1 MIPILDRD
9 FRTGATLDYARYVRF
24 QERLRARR
32 RELLLFCHHPPV
44 LTAGVQAQNASLRT
58 SVIEREHAGIPI
70 VSVGR
75 GGDYTAHEPGQC
87 VIYPHLDLRA
97 RDLQISAVFRDWL
110 ALTAEAL
117 HEIWG
122 IAAASR
128 EGAPGLYTRDGAKIA
143 SIGLMFK
150 SFFTSF
156 GVAVNIANDLATF
169 AHIHPCGYADLNMTS
184 VTREQGDP
192 ALTGRFVTAWSHT
205 FADWLSQSK
214 PEANHEI
221 TRK

>member
-1 MIPILDRD
+1 MIPILHRD
-9 FRTGATLDYARYVRF
+9 FLTGATLDYARYVRF
-24 QERLRARR
+24 QERLRTRR

-44 LTAGVQAQNASLRT
+44 LTAGVQAKEASLVT
-58 SVIEREHAGIPI
+58 SPAERERSGIPI

-97 RDLQISAVFRDWL
+97 RDLPISAVFRDWL
-110 ALTAEAL
+110 ALTADSVREV
-117 HEIWG
+117 WG
-122 IAAASR
+122 IELRSR
-128 EGAPGLYTRDGAKIA
+128 EEAPGLYTRDGAKIA

-156 GVAVNIANDLATF
+156 GLAVNIANDLKTF

-184 VTREQGDP
+184 VARETGDP
-192 ALTGRFVTAWSHT
+192 ALTGRFVDAWSRR
-205 FADWLSQSK
+205 FAVWLARGYT
-214 PEANHEI
+214 EANHEI